1 MKQLI
6 FIYAL
11 AISLSAYGQ
20 EAAPGFNKFQLGL
33 MFSPDISN
41 RVLRDQNQEG
51 LFKFAEN
58 DTDWKPGFTTGLVLC
73 YNSSASWGFEIG
85 VQYANMGYQMS
96 TSDLVY
102 GDFIGGNRIYETQ
115 DPVIDTY
122 NRRLNYHYLG
132 IPLRVIWSAGQGD
145 LRFVSSIG
153 ITSNF
158 LLKVAEVN
166 TLELENGST
175 MRDTYEILNKFN
187 GFGLSPALSLGAN
200 YRVGEV
206 INLRLEPTLRY
217 GLIETGAPGYSTD
230 YSEHLLSVGLS
241 FTCYY
246 ALM

>member
-6 FIYAL
+6 FICAFAIAL
-11 AISLSAYGQ
+11 STSAQ
-20 EAAPGFNKFQLGL
+20 EAVPRFNKFQLGAV
-33 MFSPDISN
+33 FSPDISN
-41 RVLRDQNQEG
+41 RVLKDQNQEG
-51 LFKFAEN
+51 LFKFVEN
-58 DTDWKPGFTTGLVLC
+58 EADWKPGFTTGLVLC

-85 VQYANMGYQMS
+85 VQYANMGFQMS
-96 TSDLVY
+96 RSDLVY
-102 GDFIGGNRIYETQ
+102 GDYIGGNRIYETQ
-115 DPVIDTY
+115 DPAIDTY

-158 LLKVAEVN
+158 LLKVTEVN

-175 MRDTYEILNKFN
+175 MRDTYEILNEFN
-187 GFGLSPALSLGAN
+187 GFGLSPTLSLGAN

-206 INLRLEPTLRY
+206 ITLRLEPTFRY
-217 GLIETGAPGYSTD
+217 GLIETGAFSDFTED
-230 YSEHLLSVGLS
+230 SEHLLSVGLS

-246 ALM
+246 ALR